1 MSTLSTTKPHII
13 DEQALFATLELSFRV
28 HTPHTDRSEALQS
41 VYTDILLAGCGPYD
55 RAAFLDA
62 LATIGAAGSIAYNDD
77 LITVRFR
84 ARKEVLKK
92 ALALLTFIFEKP
104 HFAPKELKRIQ
115 KKLTEE
121 LKLAKEDAKAR
132 AYNDFINACV
142 TKQDSRYAYDIETIQ
157 SSVQKITI
165 ADLRAFHR
173 TVQNSSA
180 YYTCGG
186 TSADCT
192 EIERTLRKLKFH
204 LSESGQEEELRTVK
218 TLSTKSVALTDIP
231 HKSNIEFSIGG
242 VIPMIRTNPDFAPL
256 HFGMCV
262 LGIRGGFSGRLMSIV
277 REKEGLTYGIYGQIE
292 GISASLQGFWRISTF
307 FTPKDA
313 VQGITSTLRE
323 INRIRTQGITDD
335 ELTRFRQILSTRFRM
350 VDDSLLKRVSERH
363 TIALLG
369 LTEAQYGAYKHEI
382 AHMTKDRVNAALKR
396 YLDPSQIVI
405 SGAGPVKTVA
415 NDLRKFA
422 K

>member
-1 MSTLSTTKPHII
+1 MSTLSTIKPHII
-13 DEQALFATLELSFRV
+13 DEQALFVTLELSFDVR
-28 HTPHTDRSEALQS
+28 TPHTDRSEALQS
-41 VYTDILLAGCGPYD
+41 IYTDILLAGCGPYD

-62 LATIGAAGSIAYNDD
+62 LATIGAVGSIAHSNDV
-77 LITVRFR
+77 IIVRFR

-92 ALALLTFIFEKP
+92 ALSLLVYIFEKP
-104 HFAPKELKRIQ
+104 HFAPKELTRIQ
-115 KKLTEE
+115 KKLNEE

-132 AYNDFINACV
+132 AYQNFINACV
-142 TKQDSRYAYDIETIQ
+142 PKQDPRYEYDIETIQ
-157 SSVQKITI
+157 SSVQNITI

-173 TVQNSSA
+173 TVQNSPA

-186 TSADCT
+186 TSTDCT
-192 EIERTLRKLKFH
+192 EIERTLRKLKFR
-204 LSESGQEEELRTVK
+204 LSEATQEEELRTVK
-218 TLSTKSVALTDIP
+218 TRLTKSVALTDIP

-242 VIPMIRTNPDFAPL
+242 VIPMVRTHPDFAPL

-262 LGIRGGFSGRLMSIV
+262 LAIRGGFSGRLMSIV

-292 GISASLQGFWRISTF
+292 GISATDQGFWRISTF

-323 INRIRTQGITDD
+323 INRIRTEGITDD
-335 ELTRFRQILSTRFRM
+335 ELARFRQILSTRFRM

-363 TIALLG
+363 AIASLG
-369 LTEAQYGAYKHEI
+369 LTEAQYAAYKHEI
-382 AHMTKDRVNAALKR
+382 AHMTKNRVNAALTH
-396 YLDPSQIVI
+396 YLDPSRVVI
-405 SGAGPVKTVA
+405 SGAGPVKTVR
-415 NDLRKFA
+415 NELRAFA